1 MKKVNLRRYFS
12 RLAVIWGIL
21 LCFSFNVTFA
31 DIPEGNAVTDW
42 ENAVIRGTGY
52 GAPPSRAK
60 NPGHARILA
69 HQAAMLDAYR
79 RLAEQAKGI
88 HITAT
93 STMEDNISSGD
104 IVAAEVDAV
113 IKRATIVP
121 GSETYDEYGNATVTL
136 EVPLFGVNNSIAKLA
151 FKPVKK
157 EPFPAPNLNVSVTVE
172 NNTKTTVTPPNPT
185 TSAPVTPPATTVPTT
200 PPTKE
205 APKKPTPAPEPTP
218 AISDNNDTKTKATIG
233 SSAATAPEG
242 ITAKGGFTGLIV
254 DCRGLDLNPVMSPV
268 IRNAENEPIYGY
280 KNLDFDKVVSIG
292 MASYSKSIDENV
304 ERAGKNPLVVKAIR
318 VENHNSYPVIS
329 TEDANRALIENSAS
343 HFLDNCAVVF
353 VR

>member
-1 MKKVNLRRYFS
+1 MKKVNLLNYFS
-12 RLAVIWGIL
+12 RSMVLVGIL
-21 LCFSFNVTFA
+21 TCLCFSVAFA
-31 DIPEGNAVTDW
+31 AEGDAITDW
-42 ENAVIRGTGY
+42 ENAVIRGKGY
-52 GAPPSRAK
+52 GAPSERAK

-93 STMEDNISSGD
+93 STIEDNISSGD
-104 IVAAEVDAV
+104 IVVGEVDAV
-113 IKRATIVP
+113 IKRAKVVP
-121 GSETYDEYGNATVTL
+121 GSETYDEYGNCSVTL

-157 EPFPAPNLNVSVTVE
+157 VAFPAPNLNVSVTVE
-172 NNTKTTVTPPNPT
+172 NNTKTTVTPPNP
-185 TSAPVTPPATTVPTT
+185 APVTPPAATVPTT
-200 PPTKE
+200 PPSE
-205 APKKPTPAPEPTP
+205 PAPTMPAPASEPTP
-218 AISDNNDTKTKATIG
+218 AISDNKDIPDTKASVG
-233 SSAATAPEG
+233 SSAAPAPKG
-242 ITAKGGFTGLIV
+242 LTAKGGFTGLIV

-268 IRNAENEPIYGY
+268 IRNAQNEPIYGY
-280 KNLDFDKVVSIG
+280 KNLDYDKVVSVG
-292 MASYSKSIDENV
+292 MAGYAKNLNENT

-318 VENHNSYPVIS
+318 VENNNSYPVIS
-329 TEDANRALIENSAS
+329 TEDANKVLVENSAS

>member
-1 MKKVNLRRYFS
+1 MKKVNLLNYFS
-12 RLAVIWGIL
+12 RSMVLVGIL
-21 LCFSFNVTFA
+21 TCLCFSVVFA
-31 DIPEGNAVTDW
+31 AEGDAITDW
-42 ENAVIRGTGY
+42 ENAVIRGKGY
-52 GAPPSRAK
+52 GAPSEKAK

-93 STMEDNISSGD
+93 STIEDNISSGD
-104 IVAAEVDAV
+104 IVVGEVDAV
-113 IKRATIVP
+113 IKRAKVVP
-121 GSETYDEYGNATVTL
+121 GSETYDEYGNCSVVL

-157 EPFPAPNLNVSVTVE
+157 EAFPAPNLNVSVTVE
-172 NNTKTTVTPPNPT
+172 NNTKTTVKPIAP
-185 TSAPVTPPATTVPTT
+185 APVTPPATTVPKV

-205 APKKPTPAPEPTP
+205 PAP
-218 AISDNNDTKTKATIG
+218 AISDNNSSDTKATTG
-233 SSAATAPEG
+233 SSAAPAPKGMTAN
-242 ITAKGGFTGLIV
+242 GGFTGLIV

-280 KNLDFDKVVSIG
+280 KNLDYDKVVSIG
-292 MASYSKSIDENV
+292 MASYAKNLNENT
-304 ERAGKNPLVVKAIR
+304 ERAGKNPLTVKAIR

-329 TEDANRALIENSAS
+329 TEDANKVLVENGAS

-353 VR
+353 IR